1 MIRKVK
7 IEHPLTDVV
16 LFGVIRSGETAVS
29 RIELA
34 GQDYEDKVS
43 CGTDEKLIRYGHM
56 IYDFLDG
63 RQRDLL
69 SIPLV
74 MDDCTDFSWKVL
86 ETARKIRWG
95 ETISYSELAR
105 RAGYPGAVRAAA
117 SVMRKNRFPLVI
129 PCHRV
134 IRSDGTSGGY
144 CGMKSGAAVELK
156 KRLLELEQMFTSE
169 MKM

>member
-134 IRSDGTSGGY
+134 VRSDGTSGGY

>member
-134 IRSDGTSGGY
+134 VRSDGTSGGY
-144 CGMKSGAAVELK
+144 CGMK
-156 KRLLELEQMFTSE
+156 RW
-169 MKM
+169 